1 MRCDGSIG
9 GPFGPACTCA
19 PTAPYTPPVYPPI
32 SLIPVAAIEAGADK
46 LWELYDNLE
55 DALITEY
62 APFPSIPADD
72 WFEQALKAAMPYLQ
86 FSPLG
91 DNHHNANA
99 CPYCQEV
106 K

>member
-9 GPFGPACTCA
+9 GPFGPACSCP
-19 PTAPYTPPVYPPI
+19 PTVSYTLPDYPPRND
-32 SLIPVAAIEAGADK
+32 IPVAAIEAGADK
-46 LWELYDNLE
+46 LWELYENLE
-55 DALITEY
+55 DALHCEY
-62 APFPSIPADD
+62 AFPGIPADE

-99 CPYCQEV
+99 CPYCKEN
-106 K
+106 